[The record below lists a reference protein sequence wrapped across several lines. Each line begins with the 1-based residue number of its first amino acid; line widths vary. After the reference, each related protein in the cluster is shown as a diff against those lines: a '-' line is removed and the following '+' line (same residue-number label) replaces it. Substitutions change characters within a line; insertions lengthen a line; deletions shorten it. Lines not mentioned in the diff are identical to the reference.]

1 MNLLGIT
8 AIYIF
13 LYVPILWICT
23 YPVYWLNKKTKSKVN
38 PFLMRLELEFLGSS
52 LSSLVRVLLGGIY
65 IIFFGLLYCIVFFYT
80 LMVTGNFIFSW
91 FGIWEEKNLW
101 NPLWVCLKQTRAN
114 NYPPLLMRLLCL
126 GVWSKTLYIWDFLK
140 KCIAKCIANECFF
153 CTTSARTNFIIS
165 IFNEKITA
173 D

>member
-1 MNLLGIT
+1 MDLLGIT
-8 AIYIF
+8 ALYIF

-38 PFLMRLELEFLGSS
+38 PFLIRLELQFLGSS

-91 FGIWEEKNLW
+91 FGI
-101 NPLWVCLKQTRAN
+101 
-114 NYPPLLMRLLCL
+114 
-126 GVWSKTLYIWDFLK
+126 
-140 KCIAKCIANECFF
+140 
-153 CTTSARTNFIIS
+153 
-165 IFNEKITA
+165 
-173 D
+173 